1 MRAESLERL
10 NFMIKRS
17 FIGLSK
23 PRLEYGSLEDTPYL
37 KQIPTSK
44 EVTLLSNCP
53 FDKKNLLLK
62 KNATVK
68 TGQKLLL
75 YNEKDGYV
83 VSSVT
88 GQVSSISSYTGDFGR
103 SYTAIAIEAADD
115 EETDNEFKSAAGGSK
130 DTFLETIKNYLAFAP
145 GNPPVKLFSDK
156 DKPINTIVVC
166 CADSDLLITTNQYIV
181 KSNIDA
187 IKNGISIL
195 KTATGINDIIMVAL
209 QSQMHEVSATGEK
222 VNQVNDTY
230 PSALPHLIMKNILGK
245 VVPAGGKPEDIG
257 VCFISAEAVASI
269 GNAFNSGQ
277 IPVTKIFTLVKKDGS
292 KSLVSARIGTPASDI
307 FKAFNITLNEND
319 RIIFGGP
326 MTGSSVYSEDH
337 PVQSDTDAIIVQ
349 DKDDIPIISDYPCT
363 NCGDCIR
370 VCPANIQINLLVR
383 FLEAGQYEEAA
394 EQYDLYS
401 CIECGLCSYVCV
413 SGMPIF
419 QYIRSAKHELGMA
432 STAEATNG

>member
-1 MRAESLERL
+1 
-10 NFMIKRS
+10 MIKRS
-17 FIGLSK
+17 FIGLLK
-23 PRLEYGSLEDTPYL
+23 PRLEYGSVAETPSL
-37 KQIPTSK
+37 KQIPTPK
-44 EVTLLSNCP
+44 EITLFSNCP

-62 KNATVK
+62 KKATVK

-75 YNEKDGYV
+75 YNESDEYI

-103 SYTAIAIEAADD
+103 SYTAIAIEVAD
-115 EETDNEFKSAAGGSK
+115 EEEIDDEFKSAAGGSN
-130 DTFLETIKNYLAFAP
+130 DASLETIENFLAYTP

-156 DKPINTIVVC
+156 NKSIDTIVVC
-166 CADSDLLITTNQYIV
+166 CADSDLLITTNQYVV
-181 KSNIDA
+181 KSDIDA

-195 KTATGINDIIMVAL
+195 KAATKVNDIIMVASK
-209 QSQMHEVSATGEK
+209 SQMHELSATGEK
-222 VNQVNDTY
+222 VNQINDTY
-230 PSALPHLIMKNILGK
+230 PSALPHLIMKDILGK
-245 VVPAGGKPEDIG
+245 VVPAGKNPEDIG

-269 GNAFNSGQ
+269 GNAFNTGQ
-277 IPVTKIFTLVKKDGS
+277 IPVTKTFTLVNKDGS

-337 PVQSDTDAIIVQ
+337 PIQTDTDAIIVQ
-349 DKDDIPIISDYPCT
+349 DSDDIPVISDYPCT

-383 FLEAGQYEEAA
+383 FLEIGQYEEAA
-394 EQYDLYS
+394 DQYDLYS

-413 SGMPIF
+413 SGMPVF
-419 QYIRSAKHELGMA
+419 QYIRSAKYELDRA
-432 STAEATNG
+432 NTAEATNNG

>member
-1 MRAESLERL
+1 
-10 NFMIKRS
+10 MIKRS
-17 FIGLSK
+17 FIGLAK
-23 PRLEYGSLEDTPYL
+23 PRLEYGSLEDTLSL
-37 KQIPTSK
+37 KQISTSK
-44 EVTLLSNCP
+44 EITLLSNCP
-53 FDKKNLLLK
+53 FNKKNLSLK
-62 KNATVK
+62 KKDTVK

-75 YNEKDGYV
+75 YKESDEYV

-88 GQVSSISSYTGDFGR
+88 GQVSSISSYAGDFGR
-103 SYTAIAIEAADD
+103 SYTAIAIEVADD
-115 EETDNEFKSAAGGSK
+115 EEIDDEFKDISK
-130 DTFLETIKNYLAFAP
+130 DASLETIKNFLAFAP

-156 DKPINTIVVC
+156 NINTIVVC

-181 KSNIDA
+181 KSDIDA
-187 IKNGISIL
+187 VKKGISIL
-195 KTATGINDIIMVAL
+195 KAATGVNDIIMVAS
-209 QSQMHEVSATGEK
+209 QGQMHELSATGEK

-230 PSALPHLIMKNILGK
+230 PSTLPHLIVKNILGK
-245 VVPAGGKPEDIG
+245 VVPAGKNPEDIG

-277 IPVTKIFTLVKKDGS
+277 LPVTKTVTLVNKDGS

-337 PVQSDTDAIIVQ
+337 PIQPDTDAIIVQ
-349 DKDDIPIISDYPCT
+349 DRDDIPLISDYPCT

-383 FLEAGQYEEAA
+383 FLEVGQYEDAA
-394 EQYDLYS
+394 DQYDLYS

-419 QYIRSAKHELGMA
+419 QYIRSAKYELGRA
-432 STAEATNG
+432 NAAEATNG

>member
-1 MRAESLERL
+1 
-10 NFMIKRS
+10 MIKRS

-23 PRLEYGSLEDTPYL
+23 PRLAYGSLEDTPSL
-37 KQIPTSK
+37 KQIPASK
-44 EVTLLSNCP
+44 EVTLLADCP
-53 FDKKNLLLK
+53 FDKKNLLFK
-62 KNATVK
+62 KKAVVK

-75 YNEKDGYV
+75 YKESDEYV

-88 GQVSSISSYTGDFGR
+88 GEVSSISSYTGDFGR
-103 SYTAIAIEAADD
+103 SYTAIAIEVAGD
-115 EETDNEFKSAAGGSK
+115 EEIDNEFKSATGGSK
-130 DTFLETIKNYLAFAP
+130 DASLAIIKNFLAFAP
-145 GNPPVKLFSDK
+145 GNPPVKLFSNK

-181 KSNIDA
+181 KSDIDA

-195 KTATGINDIIMVAL
+195 KTVTGVNDIIMAASR
-209 QSQMHEVSATGEK
+209 SQMSELSATCEK

-230 PSALPHLIMKNILGK
+230 PSALPHLIMKDILGK
-245 VVPAGGKPEDIG
+245 MVPAGKNPEDIG

-269 GNAFNSGQ
+269 GNAFSSGQ
-277 IPVTKIFTLVKKDGS
+277 IPVTKIFTLLNKDGS
-292 KSLVSARIGTPASDI
+292 NSLVSARIGTPASDI

-337 PVQSDTDAIIVQ
+337 PVQPDTDAIIVQ
-349 DKDDIPIISDYPCT
+349 DKKDIPVISDYPCT

-383 FLEAGQYEEAA
+383 FLEAGQYEAA
-394 EQYDLYS
+394 ADQYDLYS

-413 SGMPIF
+413 SEMPIF
-419 QYIRSAKHELGMA
+419 QYIRSAKYELGRA
-432 STAEATNG
+432 NTAEATNG

>member
-1 MRAESLERL
+1 
-10 NFMIKRS
+10 MIKRS
-17 FIGLSK
+17 FIGLLK
-23 PRLEYGSLEDTPYL
+23 PRLEYGSIEGTPSL

-44 EVTLLSNCP
+44 EITLLADCP
-53 FDKKNLLLK
+53 FDKKKLLFK
-62 KNATVK
+62 KKAAVK

-75 YNEKDGYV
+75 YKESDEYV

-103 SYTAIAIEAADD
+103 SYTAIAIEVADD
-115 EETDNEFKSAAGGSK
+115 EEIDDEFKSAADGSK
-130 DTFLETIKNYLAFAP
+130 NATLEIVKNYLAFAP
-145 GNPPVKLFSDK
+145 GNPPVNLFSDK
-156 DKPINTIVVC
+156 DKSINTIVVC

-181 KSNIDA
+181 KSDIDA

-195 KTATGINDIIMVAL
+195 KTVTKVNNVIMIAS

-222 VNQVNDTY
+222 VNQVNNTY

-245 VVPAGGKPEDIG
+245 VVPAGKSPEDIG

-269 GNAFNSGQ
+269 GNAFSSGQ
-277 IPVTKIFTLVKKDGS
+277 IPVTKTITLVNKDGT

-337 PVQSDTDAIIVQ
+337 PVQPDTDAIIVQ
-349 DKDDIPIISDYPCT
+349 DKDDIPVISDYPCT

-383 FLEAGQYEEAA
+383 FLETGQYQEAA
-394 EQYDLYS
+394 DQYDLYS

-419 QYIRSAKHELGMA
+419 QYIRSAKYELDRA
-432 STAEATNG
+432 NTAEATNG

>member
-1 MRAESLERL
+1 
-10 NFMIKRS
+10 MIRRS
-17 FIGLSK
+17 FIGLAK
-23 PRLEYGSLEDTPYL
+23 PRLEYGSLEDTPSL

-44 EVTLLSNCP
+44 EITLLSNCP
-53 FDKKNLLLK
+53 FNKKKLLLK
-62 KNATVK
+62 KKAEVK

-75 YNEKDGYV
+75 YKEKDEYV

-88 GQVSSISSYTGDFGR
+88 GKVSSISSYIGDFGR
-103 SYTAIAIEAADD
+103 SYTAIVIEVADD
-115 EETDNEFKSAAGGSK
+115 EEIDNEFKDISK
-130 DTFLETIKNYLAFAP
+130 DASLETIKNFLAFAP
-145 GNPPVKLFSDK
+145 GNPPLKLFSDK

-166 CADSDLLITTNQYIV
+166 CADSDLLITTNQHIV
-181 KSNIDA
+181 KSDIDA
-187 IKNGISIL
+187 IKNGVSIL
-195 KTATGINDIIMVAL
+195 KAATGVNDIIMVAS
-209 QSQMHEVSATGEK
+209 QSQMHELSATGEK

-230 PSALPHLIMKNILGK
+230 PSTLPHLIVKNILGK
-245 VVPAGGKPEDIG
+245 VVPAGKNPEDIG

-277 IPVTKIFTLVKKDGS
+277 IPVTKTFTLVDKDGS
-292 KSLVSARIGTPASDI
+292 KSLVSAIIGTPASDI

-337 PVQSDTDAIIVQ
+337 PIQPDTDAIIVQ
-349 DKDDIPIISDYPCT
+349 DRDDIPVISDYPCT

-394 EQYDLYS
+394 DQYDLYS

-419 QYIRSAKHELGMA
+419 QYIRSAKYELDRA
-432 STAEATNG
+432 NTAEATNNG

>member
-1 MRAESLERL
+1 
-10 NFMIKRS
+10 MIKRS
-17 FIGLSK
+17 FIGLLK
-23 PRLEYGSLEDTPYL
+23 PRLEYGSVADTPSL
-37 KQIPTSK
+37 KQIPTPK
-44 EVTLLSNCP
+44 EITLLSNCP
-53 FDKKNLLLK
+53 FDKKNLLFK
-62 KNATVK
+62 KKATVK

-75 YNEKDGYV
+75 YKESDEYV

-103 SYTAIAIEAADD
+103 SYTAITIEVADD
-115 EETDNEFKSAAGGSK
+115 EETDDEFKDISK
-130 DTFLETIKNYLAFAP
+130 DASLETIKNFLAFAP

-156 DKPINTIVVC
+156 DKSINTIVVC
-166 CADSDLLITTNQYIV
+166 CADSDLLITTNRYIV
-181 KSNIDA
+181 KSDINA
-187 IKNGISIL
+187 VKNGINIL
-195 KTATGINDIIMVAL
+195 KTVTGVNDIIMVAS
-209 QSQMHEVSATGEK
+209 QSQMHELSATGEK
-222 VNQVNDTY
+222 VKQVNDTY

-245 VVPAGGKPEDIG
+245 VVPAGKNPEDIG

-277 IPVTKIFTLVKKDGS
+277 IPATKIFTLVNKDGS

-307 FKAFNITLNEND
+307 FKSFNITLNEND

-337 PVQSDTDAIIVQ
+337 PIQPDTDAIIVQ
-349 DKDDIPIISDYPCT
+349 DRDDIPVISDYPCT

-370 VCPANIQINLLVR
+370 ACPANIQINLLVR
-383 FLEAGQYEEAA
+383 FLETGQYQEAA
-394 EQYDLYS
+394 DQYDLYS

-419 QYIRSAKHELGMA
+419 QYIRSAKYELDRA
-432 STAEATNG
+432 NTAEATNNG

>member
-1 MRAESLERL
+1 
-10 NFMIKRS
+10 MIKRS
-17 FIGLSK
+17 FIGLAK
-23 PRLEYGSLEDTPYL
+23 PQLKYGSLEDTHSL
-37 KQIPTSK
+37 KQISTPK
-44 EVTLLSNCP
+44 EITLLSNCP
-53 FDKKNLLLK
+53 FDKKNLLFK
-62 KNATVK
+62 KKEAVK

-75 YNEKDGYV
+75 YKESDEYV

-103 SYTAIAIEAADD
+103 SYTAIAVEVADD
-115 EETDNEFKSAAGGSK
+115 EEIDDEFKSAAGGSK
-130 DTFLETIKNYLAFAP
+130 NATLEIVKNYLAFVP

-156 DKPINTIVVC
+156 SKPVNKIVVC
-166 CADSDLLITTNQYIV
+166 CADSDLLITTNQYVV
-181 KSNIDA
+181 KSYIDA
-187 IKNGISIL
+187 IKNGISVL
-195 KTATGINDIIMVAL
+195 KTITGINDIIMVAS
-209 QSQMHEVSATGEK
+209 QGQMHELSATGEK
-222 VNQVNDTY
+222 VEQVNDTY
-230 PSALPHLIMKNILGK
+230 PSALPHLIMKDILGK
-245 VVPAGGKPEDIG
+245 VVPAGKSPEDIG

-269 GNAFNSGQ
+269 GNAFSNGQ

-292 KSLVSARIGTPASDI
+292 KLLVSARIGTPASEI

-337 PVQSDTDAIIVQ
+337 PVQPDTDAVIIQ
-349 DKDDIPIISDYPCT
+349 DKEDIPVISDYPCT

-383 FLEAGQYEEAA
+383 FLESGQYEEAA
-394 EQYDLYS
+394 EQYDLFS

-419 QYIRSAKHELGMA
+419 QYIRSAKYELDRA
-432 STAEATNG
+432 NTAEATNNG

>member
-1 MRAESLERL
+1 
-10 NFMIKRS
+10 MIKRS

-23 PRLEYGSLEDTPYL
+23 PRLKYRSLEDTPSL

-53 FDKKNLLLK
+53 FDKKKLLFK
-62 KNATVK
+62 KKVAVK

-75 YNEKDGYV
+75 YKESDEYV

-88 GQVSSISSYTGDFGR
+88 GKVSSISSYTGDFGR
-103 SYTAIAIEAADD
+103 SYTAIAIEVADD
-115 EETDNEFKSAAGGSK
+115 EEIDDEFKSAAGGSK
-130 DTFLETIKNYLAFAP
+130 DATLETVKNYLAFAP
-145 GNPPVKLFSDK
+145 GNPPVKLLSDK

-166 CADSDLLITTNQYIV
+166 CADSDLLTTTNQYII
-181 KSNIDA
+181 KSDIDA

-195 KTATGINDIIMVAL
+195 KTITGVNDIIMIAS

-230 PSALPHLIMKNILGK
+230 PSALPHLIMKDILGK
-245 VVPAGGKPEDIG
+245 VVPAGKSPEDIG

-269 GNAFNSGQ
+269 GNAFNSGL
-277 IPVTKIFTLVKKDGS
+277 IPATKIFTLVKKDGS

-326 MTGSSVYSEDH
+326 MTGLSVYSEDH
-337 PVQSDTDAIIVQ
+337 PVQPDTDAIIVQ
-349 DKDDIPIISDYPCT
+349 DKDDIPVISDYPCT
-363 NCGDCIR
+363 NCGGCIR

-383 FLEAGQYEEAA
+383 FLEAGLYEEAA
-394 EQYDLYS
+394 DQYDLYS

-419 QYIRSAKHELGMA
+419 QYIKSAKYELGRA
-432 STAEATNG
+432 NTAEATNG